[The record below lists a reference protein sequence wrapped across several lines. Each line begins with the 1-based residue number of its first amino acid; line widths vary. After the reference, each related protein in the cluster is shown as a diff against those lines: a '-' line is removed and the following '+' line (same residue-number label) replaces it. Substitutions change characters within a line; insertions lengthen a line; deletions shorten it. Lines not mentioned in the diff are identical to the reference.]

1 MTTLN
6 KLLATGTLIAT
17 VAGGALA
24 VSAVPASADV
34 VCNRYNECWRVNQR
48 YTTYP
53 PHLGVTFH
61 DDAWREQNKHAHYH
75 WRKDRDD
82 DRGYYSHGS
91 WHSFS
96 K

>member
-1 MTTLN
+1 MNNL
-6 KLLATGTLIAT
+6 KKALATGAF
-17 VAGGALA
+17 VAAAAGGALA
-24 VSAVPASADV
+24 VSATSASAEV
-34 VCNRYNECWRVNQR
+34 ACNRYNECWRVTQH

-53 PHLGVTFH
+53 SHLGVTFH
-61 DDAWREQNKHAHYH
+61 DDAWREQNRHAHYH

-82 DRGYYSHGS
+82 DRGYYSNGR